1 MESKQYIKKNKSNN
15 NFKDNTFQLLK
26 NKNEEINNLINF
38 KWINLKLNYLPLVA
52 KEVDVFTEKYM
63 CMYILIY

>member
-1 MESKQYIKKNKSNN
+1 MESNQYIKKNKSNN